1 MMPLSH
7 AMSDGEEADLDAPS
21 ELTPGVASSMKSL
34 RNMRRWVSL
43 PPCRVVRSAD
53 ENSPFLTW
61 PLTTWYEHTS
71 ADSTPPASSNS
82 STTESVGTKTVM
94 SGWLRS
100 TTNEAHAAAN
110 FLYASWPLTSDSS
123 FIGSCSGPSGP
134 HRMSGP
140 GRVLHVSPT
149 VAMLMALA
157 RVVGAVPTIRPE
169 EKVPAIASMVVGDAS
184 RSA

>member
-1 MMPLSH
+1 M
-7 AMSDGEEADLDAPS
+7 G
-21 ELTPGVASSMKSL
+21 
-34 RNMRRWVSL
+34 
-43 PPCRVVRSAD
+43 
-53 ENSPFLTW
+53 
-61 PLTTWYEHTS
+61 
-71 ADSTPPASSNS
+71 
-82 STTESVGTKTVM
+82 TVM

-100 TTNEAHAAAN
+100 TPNEAHAAAN

-140 GRVLHVSPT
+140 GSVLHVSPT

-169 EKVPAIASMVVGDAS
+169 EKVPAIASLRRGTRRA
-184 RSA
+184 